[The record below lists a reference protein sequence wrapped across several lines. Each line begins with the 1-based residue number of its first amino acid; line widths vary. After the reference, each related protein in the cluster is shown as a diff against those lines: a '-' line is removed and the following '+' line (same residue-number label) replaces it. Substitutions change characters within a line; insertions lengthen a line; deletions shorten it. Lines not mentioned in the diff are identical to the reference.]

1 MKPSSRNC
9 LSAFL
14 VAAAAL
20 AAGAARAEPEALV
33 IDPGHTFPVFE
44 VRHLGLATQRGRF
57 NHTEGKIVLDL
68 KAGIGSVAI
77 SIAADSAD
85 TGNPE
90 LDRLLRGK
98 FYLDPA
104 QYPQIT
110 YKSTEM
116 VFENQK
122 PVLIKGELTFLG
134 QTRPVDLK
142 VAGFACSRLPFLGS
156 RCGADLTAS
165 FRRSDFGMTAMQG
178 FVSDE
183 VTMVI
188 QAEAVPPGTPKQEN
202 QP

>member
-1 MKPSSRNC
+1 MAS
-9 LSAFL
+9 
-14 VAAAAL
+14 
-20 AAGAARAEPEALV
+20 GAARAEPEALV

-57 NHTEGKIVLDL
+57 NHTEGKVVLDL
-68 KAGIGSVAI
+68 KAGTGAVAI

-104 QYPQIT
+104 QYPEIT

-134 QTRPVDLK
+134 QTRPVELK

-178 FVSDE
+178 FVGDE
-183 VTMVI
+183 VTMLI
-188 QAEAVPPGTPKQEN
+188 QAEAVPPAAPSKEPGKP
-202 QP
+202 